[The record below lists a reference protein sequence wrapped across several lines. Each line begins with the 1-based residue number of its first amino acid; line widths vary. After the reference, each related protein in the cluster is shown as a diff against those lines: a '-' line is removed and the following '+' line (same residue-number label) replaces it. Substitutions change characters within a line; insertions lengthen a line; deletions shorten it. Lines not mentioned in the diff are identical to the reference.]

1 VGHVLGTTENKTFDR
16 FGRNGASSRFIS
28 GKAGTAGVGKAI
40 GLASLILG
48 SAGAHAQ
55 QASPLP
61 PVSVDAPAPKKHP
74 RARSAVPTS
83 PVTRAVRRTP
93 AIQTRPAPPAVAVAG
108 AGSTS
113 PNSAYNPGGTGISR
127 IPTSVL
133 NTPQAITVVPRQLMD
148 DQQSSTVVEALH
160 NVPGISFFG
169 GEGGSQGD
177 NINIYGYSARN
188 DFYRDGIRDPGW
200 YTRDNFSVDN
210 IEVLK
215 GPSSFTFG
223 RGSTGGV
230 VNMTSKLPKFGND
243 FTNVDISAYSSP
255 GARTVFDVNRS
266 WGNVAARIAG
276 VGLDSDVADRDHVQN
291 KRVGVAPSL
300 TYKFSDDT
308 RATFSYIYQH
318 DENVPD
324 YGIPILPGSVF
335 GTAYGQPAP
344 VSKNTFYGTVNDYE
358 RVDAHIATL
367 SLEHDLSNNWKVT
380 NDTRYSNIDRY
391 VSVRGTQVSATN
403 LVNAAGT
410 PVAVTPATNLANV
423 FVNNANY
430 FQNHTQNSLATN
442 LTGLTGRFDTGS
454 LEHTISTGIELN
466 QETRDQFRQ
475 VYAVGTT
482 PASFYD
488 YQLVNVLN
496 PDPFVSPGVPAAT
509 GSDVSA
515 VGRGVGVY
523 FGDQI
528 KINQYLELLAG
539 IRQDYL
545 SVSQDTS
552 TISSA
557 TLQPT
562 GVPSTIINT
571 VNFTSYRAGAVVHPV
586 QDASVYFMYGT
597 SFDPSS
603 EYLTITNG
611 QQNFAPTTNETY
623 QVGAKYDMFNH
634 RLSLTG
640 GVFRVTQNNAIET
653 VNSTLGLYQQV
664 GKTRVDGVELGV
676 AGKLTDKWSVFGGY
690 TYMVG
695 RVLESAVIPSTG
707 AFVATPGNA
716 IANTPYNTF
725 SVSSN
730 YAITEAITV
739 GGSAF
744 YTGDRWVNAANTG
757 KVPDYWRYDAMASYK
772 VSKQLTLQANI
783 WNILNTTNFE
793 SLSGFG
799 AAQPGPGRTF
809 ILTAKLKL

>member
-1 VGHVLGTTENKTFDR
+1 MKT
-16 FGRNGASSRFIS
+16 
-28 GKAGTAGVGKAI
+28 GTAGVGKAI

-48 SAGAHAQ
+48 SAGANAQ

-61 PVSVDAPAPKKHP
+61 PVSVDAPAQKKHP
-74 RARSAVPTS
+74 RPRSQLSTS
-83 PVTRAVRRTP
+83 SATRAARRTP
-93 AIQTRPAPPAVAVAG
+93 AIQTQPAAPAVTASGTGG
-108 AGSTS
+108 AS
-113 PNSAYNPGGTGISR
+113 PNSTYNPGGSGISR

-266 WGNVAARIAG
+266 WGNVAARVAG

-300 TYKFSDDT
+300 SYKFSNDT

-324 YGIPILPGSVF
+324 YGIPIIPGSFF

-344 VSKNTFYGTVNDYE
+344 VSKNTFFGTVNDYE

-367 SLEHDLSNNWKVT
+367 SLEHDLSNNWKIN

-391 VSVRGTQVSATN
+391 VSVRGTQVSGATGTN

-410 PVAVTPATNLANV
+410 PVTLTPATNLANV
-423 FVNNANY
+423 FVNNGNY
-430 FQNHTQNSLATN
+430 FQNHTQNSLLTN
-442 LTGLTGRFDTGS
+442 LTGVTGRFDTGPF
-454 LEHTISTGIELN
+454 EHTISTGIELN

-475 VYAVGTT
+475 TYAVGTT
-482 PASFYD
+482 PSSFYN

-523 FGDQI
+523 FGDQV
-528 KINQYLELLAG
+528 KINQYLDLLAG

-562 GVPSTIINT
+562 GVPATVINSI
-571 VNFTSYRAGAVVHPV
+571 NFTSYRAGAVVHPV

-611 QQNFAPTTNETY
+611 QQNLPPTTNETY
-623 QVGAKYDMFNH
+623 QVGGKYDMFNH

-653 VNSTLGLYQQV
+653 VNAALNTYAQV
-664 GKTRVDGVELGV
+664 GTTRVDGVELGI
-676 AGKLTDKWSVFGGY
+676 AGKLTEKWSVFGGY

-695 RVLESAVIPSTG
+695 RVLESVRTSTG
-707 AFVATPGNA
+707 AFANTPGNA
-716 IANTPYNTF
+716 IANVPYNTF
-725 SVSSN
+725 SLSSN
-730 YAITEAITV
+730 YAITEAFTV

-744 YTGDRWVNAANTG
+744 YTGDRWTSAANTA